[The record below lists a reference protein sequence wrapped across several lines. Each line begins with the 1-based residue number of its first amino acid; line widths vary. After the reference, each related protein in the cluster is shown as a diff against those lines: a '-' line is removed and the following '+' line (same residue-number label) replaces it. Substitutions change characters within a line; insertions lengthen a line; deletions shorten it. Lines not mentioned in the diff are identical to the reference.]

1 MYFFQQFK
9 FILPLGEVEDVSRY
23 YSSSRLD
30 GLTKRICRDMELIEE
45 YTGRPDHLINMYV
58 SFVPGEKKF
67 GPAEARTRSREVGKI
82 IETYEEHD
90 TEIGSDKNIKDD
102 SDDQHSISPGRIL
115 DTVKGKIFI
124 L

>member
-1 MYFFQQFK
+1 MLNTDFFSK
-9 FILPLGEVEDVSRY
+9 SLGEVEDVSRY

-90 TEIGSDKNIKDD
+90 TEIGGEHIKDD

-115 DTVKGKIFI
+115 DTVKGNSFI